1 MKPDNKDVYE
11 SGELARR
18 YGRDEALQPP
28 EAAILK
34 ALKGELGGARM
45 LDVGVGGGRTTV
57 HFAPLV
63 GSYVGIDYSE
73 TMIAACRERFEET
86 PGQLTFQV
94 EDVRSLPAFGDGSFD
109 FVLFSYNGLD
119 YIPHDGRREALAE
132 IRRVLGRGG
141 RFALSTHNLNSLR
154 SRLRIER
161 GLRGRALA
169 SRMLW
174 MARFFWHNRGA
185 GNRGMGNPGA
195 GIGTDG
201 YCEVY
206 DGALGYRLRTHYM
219 TPEAAEEELRR
230 AGFGDIEIFS
240 LRTGEAI
247 GAPEELRANTEDWL
261 YFLCRT

>member
-1 MKPDNKDVYE
+1 
-11 SGELARR
+11 
-18 YGRDEALQPP
+18 
-28 EAAILK
+28 
-34 ALKGELGGARM
+34 M

-161 GLRGRALA
+161 GLGARALA

-174 MARFFWHNRGA
+174 MARFA
-185 GNRGMGNPGA
+185 GTTAARWSRHTLPIA
-195 GIGTDG
+195 TDG

-206 DGALGYRLRTHYM
+206 DGALGYRLRTY
-219 TPEAAEEELRR
+219 TWLRKLPR
-230 AGFGDIEIFS
+230 RS
-240 LRTGEAI
+240 
-247 GAPEELRANTEDWL
+247 
-261 YFLCRT
+261 